1 MRPILA
7 VVALASLALGAC
19 APNTYAPIADLGPPP
34 TITPGSSTI
43 VTPWTWP
50 PQGPPTGELAAL
62 LERLKTPQAIAD
74 HLTAS
79 YPWQDDYD
87 TTRFLTP
94 AELVAQRRG
103 VCTAFARFWVR
114 ALQAQGIRAEFV
126 SFWGPSSAHAIAIF
140 RDPASGHWR
149 LASNQ
154 ALYKNDLG
162 LERDGALA
170 AAAGEFYGAGWGDLL
185 VFDADSGAVRQR
197 MRNANATTAPLAAPS
212 VIPGRNLFTVRR

>member
-1 MRPILA
+1 MRRLPSLVAVLA
-7 VVALASLALGAC
+7 LTLGAC
-19 APNTYAPIADLGPPP
+19 TPGTAPILDLGPAPDL
-34 TITPGSSTI
+34 TPGKSLI
-43 VTPWTWP
+43 VTPFTWP
-50 PQGPPTGELAAL
+50 RQGPPDGELAQV
-62 LERLKTPQAIAD
+62 LEKLTTPQAIAD

-87 TTRFLTP
+87 TSRFLAP

-103 VCTAFARFWVR
+103 VCTAFARFWCR
-114 ALQAQGIRAEFV
+114 ALAAQGIRAEFV
-126 SFWGPSSAHAIAIF
+126 SFWGPSSAHAVAIF
-140 RDPASGHWR
+140 RDPITGHWR

-154 ALYKNDLG
+154 ALYNNDLG

-170 AAAGEFYGAGWGDLL
+170 GAAAEFYGAGWGDLL

-212 VIPGRNLFTVRR
+212 LIPGRNLFTVRR